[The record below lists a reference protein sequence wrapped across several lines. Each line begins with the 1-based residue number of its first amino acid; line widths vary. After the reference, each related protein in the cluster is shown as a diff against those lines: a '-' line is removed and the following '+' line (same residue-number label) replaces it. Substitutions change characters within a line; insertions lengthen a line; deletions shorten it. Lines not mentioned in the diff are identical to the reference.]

1 MVRLSD
7 LSEHDRKHLESKLQ
21 PPLGPTPWVHSEKA
35 LSDKRIAIVT
45 TAGLNYRNDRK
56 FNLIDASYR
65 AIPKAIDTASI
76 LMSHSSVNF
85 DRTGYQED
93 INVVF
98 PVDRFKALEADGVIG
113 SLADVNYSFMGG
125 GLLPH
130 VYEESARE
138 LASVLRADQVDAV
151 MIIPVCPNCS
161 RTVCGISYYLESEGI
176 QTVGIALFRQI
187 AESMRPPRIL
197 WVSFPLGRPLGKP
210 GDAEFQTKVIESG
223 LKLLVKPKGPILED
237 YPIDLPEAIDME
249 PPACPVS
256 FARETPIDTWRAK
269 LAKEVASLAT
279 WYELGLER
287 RGRTSVGCCDS
298 SITEILARL
307 ADWLDDAGDF
317 PDHVWLK
324 FALEDLKA
332 FYSEAIMAKP
342 GDYPLGYVDHI
353 IFHETYLGELIT
365 HVVDLLE
372 SDERTQPLVRAIA
385 SRDQLQ
391 RSTGNWAIDE
401 TGAMISPANSGKN

>member
-1 MVRLSD
+1 
-7 LSEHDRKHLESKLQ
+7 
-21 PPLGPTPWVHSEKA
+21 
-35 LSDKRIAIVT
+35 
-45 TAGLNYRNDRK
+45 
-56 FNLIDASYR
+56 
-65 AIPKAIDTASI
+65 
-76 LMSHSSVNF
+76 
-85 DRTGYQED
+85 
-93 INVVF
+93 
-98 PVDRFKALEADGVIG
+98 
-113 SLADVNYSFMGG
+113 
-125 GLLPH
+125 
-130 VYEESARE
+130 
-138 LASVLRADQVDAV
+138 
-151 MIIPVCPNCS
+151 
-161 RTVCGISYYLESEGI
+161 
-176 QTVGIALFRQI
+176 
-187 AESMRPPRIL
+187 MRPPRIL

-332 FYSEAIMAKP
+332 CLLYTSP
-342 GDYPLGYVDHI
+342 SPR
-353 IFHETYLGELIT
+353 
-365 HVVDLLE
+365 DL
-372 SDERTQPLVRAIA
+372 ST
-385 SRDQLQ
+385 SRMP
-391 RSTGNWAIDE
+391 SSA
-401 TGAMISPANSGKN
+401 

>member
-7 LSEHDRKHLESKLQ
+7 VSEHDRAHLESKLL
-21 PPLGPTPWVHSEKA
+21 PPLGPMPWMNVEKPLSE
-35 LSDKRIAIVT
+35 KRIAIVT
-45 TAGLNYRNDRK
+45 TAGLNYRNDSK
-56 FNLIDASYR
+56 FDLIDASYR
-65 AIPKAIDTASI
+65 AIPRTIDSSSI

-85 DRTGYQED
+85 DRTGFQED

-98 PVDRFKALEADGVIG
+98 PIDRFKELEACGVIG
-113 SLADVNYSFMGG
+113 SLADINYSFMGG

-130 VYEESARE
+130 VYEPSARE
-138 LASVLRADQVDAV
+138 LAQLLRADGVDAV
-151 MIIPVCPNCS
+151 FVIPVCPNCS
-161 RTVCGISYYLESEGI
+161 RTVCGITYYLESEGI

-187 AESMRPPRIL
+187 AESMQPPRIL

-210 GDAEFQTKVIESG
+210 SDAEFQTKVIESG
-223 LKLLVKPKGPILED
+223 LKLLAKPKGPILED

-256 FARETPIDTWRAK
+256 FAREIPMDTWRAR
-269 LAKEVASLAT
+269 LGKEVAALVT
-279 WYELGLER
+279 WYELGLQR
-287 RGRTSVGCCDS
+287 RGRTSVGCCDE
-298 SITEILARL
+298 SISEIVQKLS
-307 ADWLDDAGDF
+307 DWLDDAGEF

-342 GDYPLGYVDHI
+342 GDYPVGYVDQL
-353 IFHETYLGELIT
+353 IFHDTCLGQLIA
-365 HVVDLLE
+365 HIVDLLE
-372 SDERTQPLVRAIA
+372 VDERARPLVRGIA

-401 TGAMISPANSGKN
+401 TGAMISPANSDNN

>member
-56 FNLIDASYR
+56 FDLIDSSYR
-65 AIPKAIDTASI
+65 AIPKTIETASI

-98 PVDRFKALEADGVIG
+98 PIDRFKTLEADGVIG

-130 VYEESARE
+130 VYEGSARE
-138 LASVLRADQVDAV
+138 LAQILRADQVDAAIV
-151 MIIPVCPNCS
+151 LPVCPNCS
-161 RTVCGISYYLESEGI
+161 RTVCGISHYLESEGI

-210 GDAEFQTKVIESG
+210 SDPEFQTKVIESA
-223 LKLLVKPKGPILED
+223 LKLLATREGPVLKD
-237 YPIDLPEAIDME
+237 YPIDLPEAIDRD

-256 FARETPIDTWRAK
+256 FAQEAPMDTWRAK
-269 LAKEVASLAT
+269 LTKEVTSLAT

-298 SITEILARL
+298 SITEISERL
-307 ADWLDDAGDF
+307 SDWLDDGGDM

-324 FALEDLKA
+324 FALEDLKS

-342 GDYPLGYVDHI
+342 GDYPVGYVDRI
-353 IFHETYLGELIT
+353 IFHETYLGELISQ
-365 HVVDLLE
+365 VVDLLE
-372 SDERTQPLVRAIA
+372 SDQRTQPLVRAIA

-401 TGAMISPANSGKN
+401 TGAMVSPANSGKN

>member
-1 MVRLSD
+1 MNVEKP
-7 LSEHDRKHLESKLQ
+7 LSE
-21 PPLGPTPWVHSEKA
+21 
-35 LSDKRIAIVT
+35 KRIAIVT
-45 TAGLNYRNDRK
+45 TAGLNYRNDSK
-56 FNLIDASYR
+56 FDLIDASYR
-65 AIPKAIDTASI
+65 AIPRTIDSSSI

-85 DRTGYQED
+85 DRTGFQED

-98 PVDRFKALEADGVIG
+98 PIDRFKELEACGVIG
-113 SLADVNYSFMGG
+113 SLADINYSFMGG

-130 VYEESARE
+130 VYEPSARE
-138 LASVLRADQVDAV
+138 LAQLLRADGVDAV
-151 MIIPVCPNCS
+151 FVIPVCPNCS
-161 RTVCGISYYLESEGI
+161 RTVCGITYYLESEGI

-187 AESMRPPRIL
+187 AESMQPPRIL

-223 LKLLVKPKGPILED
+223 LKLLAKPKGPILED

-256 FARETPIDTWRAK
+256 FAREIPMDTWRAR
-269 LAKEVASLAT
+269 LGKEVAALVT
-279 WYELGLER
+279 WYELGLQR
-287 RGRTSVGCCDS
+287 RGRTSVGCCDE
-298 SITEILARL
+298 SISEIVEKLS
-307 ADWLDDAGDF
+307 DWLDDAGEF

-342 GDYPLGYVDHI
+342 GDYPVGYVDQL
-353 IFHETYLGELIT
+353 IFHDTCLGQLIA
-365 HVVDLLE
+365 HIVDLLE
-372 SDERTQPLVRAIA
+372 VDERTRPLVRGIA

-401 TGAMISPANSGKN
+401 TGTMISPANSDNN